1 MKKFEVTNYRYFAE
15 RKANGYP
22 FNITFPGRAE
32 AVLGSDPRSGMYSLV
47 IQNLRNEPIR
57 IDKQNLSIA
66 NEFKAKRIVIL
77 LKNPLL
83 CDEFFQFCSKIAI
96 KVQDPNVTSIKN
108 EILCAINNFDNL
120 LKATK
125 TISETELVGLW
136 GELYLI
142 LINLTKYNQKK
153 LINSWYGPY
162 NEEHDFAV
170 KAHDYEIKTTTRE
183 GRIHKISSLTQL
195 EKKQGR
201 TLFLVSIQI
210 TLGSGPG
217 SDSVF
222 SLISKI
228 RKRLLSNSPVYQ
240 EFDEKIGHIK
250 GLWSV
255 DENKTK
261 TYSLRSELRK
271 IKVDKVF
278 PKITSKTLSLPKHSK
293 NRLLD
298 CEYNINCENLG
309 LEFNG
314 KIFL

>member
-1 MKKFEVTNYRYFAE
+1 MKFEITNYRYFAE
-15 RKANGYP
+15 RKARGYP
-22 FNITFPGRAE
+22 FSITFPGRAQ
-32 AVLGSDPRSGMYSLV
+32 AVLGSDPRNGTYSLV
-47 IQNLRNEPIR
+47 IQNLQKEYIR
-57 IDKQNLSIA
+57 INKQNINIA
-66 NEFKAKRIVIL
+66 NDSNERKIVIC
-77 LKNPLL
+77 LKNPVL

-96 KVQDPNVTSIKN
+96 KVQNPDVKSIKN
-108 EILCAINNFDNL
+108 EILCAIDNFDNL

-125 TISETELVGLW
+125 TISETELIGLW

-142 LINLTKYNQKK
+142 LINLAKYNQKDIIK
-153 LINSWYGPY
+153 YWFGPF

-170 KAHDYEIKTTTRE
+170 KTHDYEIKTTIRE
-183 GRIHKISSLTQL
+183 KRIHKISSLTQL

-210 TLGSGPG
+210 TLGNGPS

-228 RKRLLSNSPVYQ
+228 RKRLVSNTSAYE
-240 EFDEKIGHIK
+240 EFDEKIRRIK
-250 GLWSV
+250 GLWSI
-255 DENKTK
+255 DENKAK
-261 TYSLRSELRK
+261 FYSLRSELRK
-271 IKVDKVF
+271 VEVNKVF

-298 CEYNINCENLG
+298 CEYSINCENLG

-314 KIFL
+314 KVAL